1 MGGGEAS
8 GEENSDLFKKA
19 LWLGVSAGTISIAQL
34 QRRFQIG
41 YPKAGGL
48 IDKMERMG
56 YISGNEGS
64 KARRVLM
71 TMEEFEEKFGTIT
84 DIF

>member
-1 MGGGEAS
+1 
-8 GEENSDLFKKA
+8 
-19 LWLGVSAGTISIAQL
+19 
-34 QRRFQIG
+34 
-41 YPKAGGL
+41 
-48 IDKMERMG
+48 MERMG

>member
-1 MGGGEAS
+1 MGGVEVGND
-8 GEENSDLFKKA
+8 ENSDLFKKS
-19 LWLGVSAGTISIAQL
+19 LWLAVKTGTISIAQL

-56 YISGNEGS
+56 FISGNEGS
-64 KARRVLM
+64 KARRVLL